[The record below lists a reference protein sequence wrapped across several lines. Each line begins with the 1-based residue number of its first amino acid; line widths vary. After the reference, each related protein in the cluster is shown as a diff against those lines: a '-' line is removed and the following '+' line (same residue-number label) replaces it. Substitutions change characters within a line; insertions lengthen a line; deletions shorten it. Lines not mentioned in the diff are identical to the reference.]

1 MDITDS
7 VILMKAKGEIKG
19 RGGINFAAARRRA
32 QKALAQT
39 CGPRAG
45 GGRRN
50 LLVTLARSI
59 ENGNANGAAEGAS
72 IPAGEHAAASAAKS
86 AAKKTA
92 KKAAG
97 GGLAQWWNNFDSQAR
112 KVTASV
118 TNGVAKKVG
127 EMSSPMEMKVNVDVL
142 KPSIDGF
149 KQGLT
154 EFWVKVPPPVRKVSP
169 YVGVA
174 LVTALALHT
183 VESKLRQASEK
194 KLAMKIMLM
203 EEEKNALTE
212 RMKELES
219 TRYMRGDSTVDLSRA
234 VAEAT
239 QAAAQAAAAAAEA
252 SQYCIVNR
260 R

>member
-1 MDITDS
+1 LFCSVLFCSVFAGAKKSWRILSISKTMDVLEITDS
-7 VILMKAKGEIKG
+7 VGKTRGEMSMKG
-19 RGGINFAAARRRA
+19 RGGVNFAAARRRA

-39 CGPRAG
+39 CGPRGA
-45 GGRRN
+45 GGRRRF
-50 LLVTLARSI
+50 LVTLARSI

-72 IPAGEHAAASAAKS
+72 IPAGEHVAASAAKS
-86 AAKKTA
+86 SAKKSA
-92 KKAAG
+92 SKAG
-97 GGLAQWWNNFDSQAR
+97 GAGFKQWWQNFDAQAR

-154 EFWVKVPPPVRKVSP
+154 EFWVKVPPPVRKASP

-183 VESKLRQASEK
+183 VESRLRQASEK

-203 EEEKNALTE
+203 EEEKSALAD
-212 RMKELES
+212 R
-219 TRYMRGDSTVDLSRA
+219 
-234 VAEAT
+234 
-239 QAAAQAAAAAAEA
+239 
-252 SQYCIVNR
+252 
-260 R
+260 